1 MKIATFVKHV
11 PVSAVTP
18 KISASRDRIEDENLA
33 HEVNE
38 TDLYAIEEAVHQRT
52 QHQGSAIAITIGVPR
67 AKEAL
72 HVAYARG
79 VDQAIHV
86 VDDTHRGGN
95 SVVSAAAAAAVVKDL
110 NCDAIFT
117 GIQAD
122 DDLLGGFG
130 IALAESLGLPVVTAV
145 TGITFDPANKRATVI
160 RELGAGFKE
169 ELEVDLP
176 CVFTIQFGIRP
187 VRYLPVM
194 AVVKAR
200 TKKIDA
206 LSLDSLN
213 LAVDAE
219 SAKRKLRVLEFAR
232 PESRGKCEMIEGEA
246 ADAVKQLVEA
256 LVQRG
261 VI

>member
-122 DDLLGGFG
+122 DDLLG
-130 IALAESLGLPVVTAV
+130 ASVLLWPNRLAC
-145 TGITFDPANKRATVI
+145 R
-160 RELGAGFKE
+160 
-169 ELEVDLP
+169 
-176 CVFTIQFGIRP
+176 
-187 VRYLPVM
+187 
-194 AVVKAR
+194 
-200 TKKIDA
+200 
-206 LSLDSLN
+206 
-213 LAVDAE
+213 
-219 SAKRKLRVLEFAR
+219 
-232 PESRGKCEMIEGEA
+232 
-246 ADAVKQLVEA
+246 
-256 LVQRG
+256 
-261 VI
+261 

>member
-1 MKIATFVKHV
+1 MKIATFAKHV
-11 PVSAVTP
+11 PISAVTP
-18 KISASRDRIEDENLA
+18 KIAPSLNHIEDANLA

-38 TDLYAIEEAVHQRT
+38 TDLYAIEEAVHQRSL
-52 QHQGSAIAITIGVPR
+52 HQGSVVAITIGGPR

-79 VDQAIHV
+79 VDQAVHV
-86 VDDTHRGGN
+86 LDETYRGGN
-95 SVVSAAAAAAVVKDL
+95 AVLSTAAAAAVVKDM
-110 NCDAIFT
+110 NCDAIFV

-122 DDLLGGFG
+122 DDLQGRFG

-145 TGITFDPANKRATVI
+145 TEITLDPQNKRAMVV
-160 RELGAGFKE
+160 RELGAGLKE

-200 TKKIDA
+200 AKKIDT
-206 LSLDSLN
+206 LPIDSLN
-213 LAVDAE
+213 LSTDSQ
-219 SAKRKLRVLEFAR
+219 SATQLRVLELSV
-232 PESRGKCEMIEGEA
+232 PVSRGQCEMI
-246 ADAVKQLVEA
+246 DAPAPDAMKQLVA
-256 LVQRG
+256 TLVQRG

>member
-1 MKIATFVKHV
+1 M
-11 PVSAVTP
+11 
-18 KISASRDRIEDENLA
+18 
-33 HEVNE
+33 
-38 TDLYAIEEAVHQRT
+38 
-52 QHQGSAIAITIGVPR
+52 
-67 AKEAL
+67 
-72 HVAYARG
+72 
-79 VDQAIHV
+79 
-86 VDDTHRGGN
+86 
-95 SVVSAAAAAAVVKDL
+95 
-110 NCDAIFT
+110 
-117 GIQAD
+117 
-122 DDLLGGFG
+122 
-130 IALAESLGLPVVTAV
+130 ALAESLGLPVVTAV

>member
-1 MKIATFVKHV
+1 MNIATFAKHV
-11 PVSAVTP
+11 PISAVTP
-18 KISASRDRIEDENLA
+18 KIAPSLDRIEDANLA

-38 TDLYAIEEAVHQRT
+38 TDLYAIEEAVHQRSL
-52 QHQGSAIAITIGVPR
+52 HQGSVVAITIGGPR

-79 VDQAIHV
+79 VDQAVHV
-86 VDDTHRGGN
+86 VDETHRGTN
-95 SVVSAAAAAAVVKDL
+95 SVLSTAAAAAVVKGM
-110 NCDAIFT
+110 NCDAIFV

-122 DDLLGGFG
+122 DDLQGKFG

-145 TGITFDPANKRATVI
+145 TEITLEPQHKRARVV

-200 TKKIDA
+200 AKKIDT
-206 LSLDSLN
+206 LPIDSLN
-213 LAVDAE
+213 LTVDAR
-219 SAKRKLRVLEFAR
+219 SAAQLRVLELSL
-232 PESRGKCEMIEGEA
+232 PVSRGQCEMIEA
-246 ADAVKQLVEA
+246 PAPDAMKQLVA
-256 LVQRG
+256 TLVQRG

>member
-1 MKIATFVKHV
+1 MKIATFAKYV
-11 PVSAVTP
+11 PISAVTP
-18 KISASRDRIEDENLA
+18 KIDPGHARIEDAGLA

-38 TDLYAIEEAVHQRT
+38 TDLYAIEEAVHQRSL
-52 QHQGSAIAITIGVPR
+52 HQGSVVAITVGGAR

-79 VDQAIHV
+79 ADHAIHV
-86 VDDTHRGGN
+86 VDETHRGRD
-95 SVVSAAAAAAVVKDL
+95 SILSTAAAAAVIKDL
-110 NCDAIFT
+110 GCDAIFV

-122 DDLLGGFG
+122 DDLQGRFG
-130 IALAESLGLPVVTAV
+130 IALAETLGIPVVTAV
-145 TGITFDPANKRATVI
+145 TGIEFDPVKRCAKVT

-169 ELEVDLP
+169 ELEADLP

-200 TKKIDA
+200 ARKIESVTVESLGLAADA
-206 LSLDSLN
+206 Q
-213 LAVDAE
+213 A
-219 SAKRKLRVLEFAR
+219 SAKVRVLELSY
-232 PESRGKCEMIEGEA
+232 PVSRGQCEMIDGSASEA
-246 ADAVKQLVEA
+246 MQKLAAA

>member
-11 PVSAVTP
+11 PISAVTP
-18 KISASRDRIEDENLA
+18 KISPSRDRIEDANLA

-38 TDLYAIEEAVHQRT
+38 TDLYAIEEAVYQSS
-52 QHQGSAIAITIGVPR
+52 QHQGSVVAITVGGLR

-79 VDQAIHV
+79 AHEGIHV
-86 VDDTHRGGN
+86 VDETFRGCN
-95 SVVSAAAAAAVVKDL
+95 SILSTAAAAAVVKEM

-122 DDLLGGFG
+122 DDLQGRFG

-145 TGITFDPANKRATVI
+145 TGILLDPQRKCATVV

-187 VRYLPVM
+187 VRYLPIM

-200 TKKIDA
+200 TRKIDTRTIE
-206 LSLDSLN
+206 SLN
-213 LAVDAE
+213 LAVDPE
-219 SAKRKLRVLEFAR
+219 SNERQLRVLELGY
-232 PESRGKCEMIEGEA
+232 PESRGKCEMIEGSPP
-246 ADAVKQLVEA
+246 DAVKQLVNT
-256 LVQRG
+256 LIQRG

>member
-1 MKIATFVKHV
+1 MKIATFAKHV
-11 PVSAVTP
+11 PISAVTP
-18 KISASRDRIEDENLA
+18 KIAPSLNHIEDTNLA

-38 TDLYAIEEAVHQRT
+38 TDLYAIEEAVHQRSL
-52 QHQGSAIAITIGVPR
+52 HQGSVVAITIGGAR

-79 VDQAIHV
+79 VDQAVHV
-86 VDDTHRGGN
+86 LDEKHRGGN
-95 SVVSAAAAAAVVKDL
+95 AVLSTAAAAAVVKDM
-110 NCDAIFT
+110 NCDAIFV

-122 DDLLGGFG
+122 DDLQGKFG

-145 TGITFDPANKRATVI
+145 TEITLEPQHKRAKVI

-200 TKKIDA
+200 SKRIDT
-206 LSLDSLN
+206 LPIDSLN
-213 LAVDAE
+213 LAADAQ
-219 SAKRKLRVLEFAR
+219 STAQLRVLELSLPA
-232 PESRGKCEMIEGEA
+232 SRGHCEMI
-246 ADAVKQLVEA
+246 DAPPPDAMKQLVA
-256 LVQRG
+256 TLVQRG